1 MVVILTIAKA
11 TKTTLQLLFG
21 KGEQMIR
28 GLRLAHFI
36 GLVMFLGSIF
46 TFTLISSLTQAASLE
61 NLVFGR
67 EVISAGTRVLTLPGM
82 WLMAI
87 TGLLMT
93 YRRYGFSL
101 RFSQLKL
108 LLIGLIILNAYFF
121 ILPGEETATD
131 LARRSL
137 VQQQLLPE
145 YDAAYMRESIFGA
158 INVVLTIAAAVVGV
172 WKIGGKAV
180 PRLNSVKT

>member
-1 MVVILTIAKA
+1 
-11 TKTTLQLLFG
+11 
-21 KGEQMIR
+21 MIR
-28 GLRLAHFI
+28 GLKLAHFV

-46 TFTLISSLTQAASLE
+46 TFTLISTLTQGASLE

-67 EVISAGTRVLTLPGM
+67 EIISAGTTVLTLPGM

-93 YRRYGFSL
+93 YRRYGFRV

-137 VQQQLLPE
+137 VQEQLLPE
-145 YDAAYMRESIFGA
+145 YGAAYMRESIFGA
-158 INVVLTIAAAVVGV
+158 VNVVLTITAAVIGV
-172 WKIGGKAV
+172 WRIGSKLAV
-180 PRLNSVKT
+180 QL